1 MWIVRRRRFLG
12 LLFALPMVRPAGA
25 QGRLRRVA
33 VVTLGS
39 LNEHP
44 VASFAEGMRELG
56 YHDGRNVEILPPWPG
71 VQYAQL
77 AAMAAAAV
85 KREADV
91 IVTYGATATQAVRKA
106 TRSIPIV
113 MVVGADPIGLGIVSN
128 LARPEG
134 NITGIG
140 TSTQVLVQK
149 RVELL
154 KELLPGMRRLAAL
167 WNSTSAGQTASLKVL
182 QRASQRL
189 GVAVLPIDLKE
200 REGLDGVAALL
211 RKEHPD
217 ALTAL
222 PSTTLVALGH
232 QIVKLAAEL
241 RLPAVYTDAEFVRAG
256 GLISY
261 SADARAQLRRA
272 AYYVD
277 RILKGAKPAELPI
290 EQPTKFD
297 AAVNLRTAKMLGITV
312 PAGVMIRAGEVIQ

>member
-1 MWIVRRRRFLG
+1 M
-12 LLFALPMVRPAGA
+12 ARPAKS
-25 QGRLRRVA
+25 QGRVRRVA

-39 LNEHP
+39 LSKHP

-56 YHDGRNVEILPPWPG
+56 YQDGRNVELLAPWPDP
-71 VQYAQL
+71 QYSQL
-77 AAMAAAAV
+77 AGMAAEAV

-113 MVVGADPIGLGIVSN
+113 MVIGADPIELGIVSN

-140 TSTQVLVQK
+140 TSTQVLIQK

-154 KELLPGMRRLAAL
+154 KDLLPGMRRLAAL

-182 QRASQRL
+182 RQASQRL
-189 GVAVLPIDLKE
+189 GVAVLPIDLRE
-200 REGLDGVAALL
+200 RKGLDGVAALL
-211 RKEHPD
+211 RKEQPD

-277 RILKGAKPAELPI
+277 RILKGAKPAELAI

-297 AAVNLRTAKMLGITV
+297 AAVNLRTARMLGITV
-312 PAGVMIRAGEVIQ
+312 PAGVMIRADEVVQ

>member
-1 MWIVRRRRFLG
+1 MARS
-12 LLFALPMVRPAGA
+12 AKS
-25 QGRLRRVA
+25 QGRVRRVA
-33 VVTLGS
+33 LVTLGS
-39 LNEHP
+39 LSKHP

-56 YHDGRNVEILPPWPG
+56 YQDGRNVELLAPWPDP
-71 VQYAQL
+71 QYSQL
-77 AAMAAAAV
+77 AGMAAEAV

-91 IVTYGATATQAVRKA
+91 IVTYGATATQAARKA
-106 TRSIPIV
+106 TQKIPIV
-113 MVVGADPIGLGIVSN
+113 MVIGADPIELGIVSN
-128 LARPEG
+128 LGRPGG

-140 TSTQVLVQK
+140 TSTQALIEK

-182 QRASQRL
+182 RQASQRL

-200 REGLDGVAALL
+200 RKGLGGVAELL
-211 RKEHPD
+211 RKEQPD

-277 RILKGAKPAELPI
+277 RILKGAKPAELAI

-312 PAGVMIRAGEVIQ
+312 PAGVMIRADEVIQ